1 MELLSDFM
9 GFRQGNRA
17 RNISI
22 TGCMENDNYF
32 IDLLMMMLWVFSI
45 SDLKHGSILN
55 SGFVKMPLSG
65 LVFTVSQ

>member
-1 MELLSDFM
+1 
-9 GFRQGNRA
+9 
-17 RNISI
+17 
-22 TGCMENDNYF
+22 MENDNYF